1 MGLRA
6 SVLRRAETRQL
17 RKATDVLAVSPEL
30 QLRWARAGREPVL
43 MTNGCDVETFAQT
56 DAVARPDGLRLRAPV
71 AGVIGQITARID
83 LRLLEAVAQS
93 GCSLL
98 LVGPIDP
105 TFEPA
110 GMRRLLERPN
120 VQAVG
125 QRPFEQLPAYLG
137 AIDVG
142 LTPYVDSA
150 FNRAS
155 FPLKTLEY
163 LAAGR
168 PVVSTDLPA
177 ARWLATDL
185 IRVARGPAA
194 FAAAAWEAAAEA
206 RAPDSVRARRAFAK
220 THSWQRRGDQLAQ
233 LLLEDLPREP

>member
-1 MGLRA
+1 MGLRE
-6 SVLRRAETRQL
+6 SVLRRAEARQL

-30 QLRWARAGREPVL
+30 RARWSRPGREPLL
-43 MTNGCDVETFAQT
+43 MTNGCDVETFART
-56 DAVARPDGLRLRAPV
+56 DAATRPTDLQLEGPV

-83 LRLLEAVAQS
+83 LRLLEAVAES
-93 GCSLL
+93 GCGVL

-105 TFEPA
+105 SFEPIA
-110 GMRRLLERPN
+110 MRRLLRLPN

-125 QRPFEQLPAYLG
+125 QRPFDQLPSYLG

-177 ARWLATDL
+177 ARWLDTDL
-185 IRVARGPAA
+185 IRVASTPAA
-194 FAAAAWEAAAEA
+194 FTAATRAAAAEA
-206 RAPDSVRARRAFAK
+206 RTPTAVQARRAFAR
-220 THSWQRRGDQLAQ
+220 THSWERRGDELAR
-233 LLLEDLPREP
+233 LVLEDVTS